1 MHEPDKQ
8 GLSFTPLKPHPRTD
22 DYADIGILDAA
33 QLGAFQK
40 EIAHI
45 VVLVLV
51 LVAVVVLVGV
61 GIAVVVMQ
69 DTQLYGIAAWLPSYP
84 EDTTHAYPVDTPRR

>member
-1 MHEPDKQ
+1 M
-8 GLSFTPLKPHPRTD
+8 
-22 DYADIGILDAA
+22 AA
-33 QLGAFQK
+33 SSEK

-84 EDTTHAYPVDTPRR
+84 EDTGRYDPCLSG

>member
-1 MHEPDKQ
+1 M
-8 GLSFTPLKPHPRTD
+8 
-22 DYADIGILDAA
+22 AA
-33 QLGAFQK
+33 SSEK

-84 EDTTHAYPVDTPRR
+84 EDTMLIRLTPHEES

>member
-1 MHEPDKQ
+1 M
-8 GLSFTPLKPHPRTD
+8 
-22 DYADIGILDAA
+22 AA
-33 QLGAFQK
+33 SSEK

-84 EDTTHAYPVDTPRR
+84 EDTMLIRLTHQGGKHD

>member
-1 MHEPDKQ
+1 M
-8 GLSFTPLKPHPRTD
+8 
-22 DYADIGILDAA
+22 AA
-33 QLGAFQK
+33 SSEK

-51 LVAVVVLVGV
+51 LV
-61 GIAVVVMQ
+61 AVVVMQ

-84 EDTTHAYPVDTPRR
+84 EDTGRYDPCLSG

>member
-1 MHEPDKQ
+1 MP
-8 GLSFTPLKPHPRTD
+8 KPASSRER
-22 DYADIGILDAA
+22 ILDAA

-69 DTQLYGIAAWLPSYP
+69 DTQLYGIADKHTRFWPSP
-84 EDTTHAYPVDTPRR
+84 IPRGGARCELAA

>member
-1 MHEPDKQ
+1 M
-8 GLSFTPLKPHPRTD
+8 
-22 DYADIGILDAA
+22 AA
-33 QLGAFQK
+33 SSEK

-45 VVLVLV
+45 VVLVLVLV

-84 EDTTHAYPVDTPRR
+84 EDTGRYDPCLSG